1 MSIRTRKLKSGRTAY
16 DVELRRPDGTK
27 YGRRFYVKQQAKD
40 WQAEQIADRARDTW
54 ADPVAGRIRLRDYA
68 QEWLENR
75 ELAPRSRE
83 VYDSQLKHILAAF
96 GDHSLNAITKRAV
109 RGWNTKMR
117 REVSPLQ
124 AAKCYRLLMAMLNT
138 AVEDDVIGKNRCR
151 IKGAAQERSAER
163 PLVPLDKAIEL
174 AATIDRRYRA
184 LVLLAAG
191 CGLRLGE
198 LLALTRADVDLVHGT
213 LRVDKQKQELS
224 KGQGIVVRPPKT
236 EAGKRPV
243 NIPTII
249 VGELEEHLRE
259 FVGAAP
265 DATLFLGPRGGQRRA
280 RVYEE
285 WHKAV
290 TAAGLR
296 LT

>member
-68 QEWLENR
+68 QEWLDNR
-75 ELAPRSRE
+75 QLAPRSRE
-83 VYDSQLKHILAAF
+83 VYDSQLKHILATF

-109 RGWNTKMR
+109 RSWNTKMR

-138 AVEDDVIGKNRCR
+138 AVEDEVIGKNRCR
-151 IKGAAQERSAER
+151 IKGAAQERSGER
-163 PLVPLDKAIEL
+163 PLVPLDKTLEL

-184 LVLLAAG
+184 AGAPRRRLRAAP
-191 CGLRLGE
+191 R
-198 LLALTRADVDLVHGT
+198 RAVGPHP
-213 LRVDKQKQELS
+213 RRR
-224 KGQGIVVRPPKT
+224 RPGAREAARRQA
-236 EAGKRPV
+236 EAGAVQRAGHRGPPAQDRGRK
-243 NIPTII
+243 
-249 VGELEEHLRE
+249 
-259 FVGAAP
+259 AP
-265 DATLFLGPRGGQRRA
+265 GQHPDHRR
-280 RVYEE
+280 R
-285 WHKAV
+285 
-290 TAAGLR
+290 
-296 LT
+296 